1 MKDKLFKQSPENVQP
16 FVFDK
21 KVTEVFDDML
31 DRSIPFY
38 HQLTEAIG
46 KILLSFEMPEGK
58 IYDLGSSTGALLCY
72 LSKILPERA
81 ADMAGIDNSKPMIE
95 KSREKARQ
103 FRTSKA
109 VQFIYDDIENYNFGK
124 CAVIIA
130 NFTLQFITPE
140 KRAAMVKR
148 LYDILQPGGLLIIS
162 EKVCFDD
169 KVVDENFIDIYYN
182 FKKARGYSD
191 LEISNKRE
199 ALENVLIPE
208 TIEKHVGRLQDA
220 GFNKVNTFFQ
230 WFNFAGFLG
239 IKNG

>member
-1 MKDKLFKQSPENVQP
+1 MKDKLFNQSPKNIQP

-21 KVTEVFDDML
+21 KVSEVFDDML

-38 HQLTEAIG
+38 HQLTEAMG
-46 KILLSFEMPEGK
+46 KILSSFIIPEGK
-58 IYDLGSSTGALLCY
+58 IYDLGSSTGALLCH
-72 LSKILPERA
+72 LSNILPERA

-95 KSREKARQ
+95 KAREKARQ
-103 FRTSKA
+103 FRTSKS
-109 VQFIYDDIENYNFGK
+109 VQFINEDIENYNFDN
-124 CAVIIA
+124 CAVFIA
-130 NFTLQFITPE
+130 NFTLQFINQE
-140 KRAAMVKR
+140 KRASMVEK
-148 LYDILQPGGLLIIS
+148 LYDALQPGGLLIIS

-199 ALENVLIPE
+199 ALENVLVPE
-208 TIEKHVGRLQDA
+208 TIEKHIGRLHNA
-220 GFNKVNTFFQ
+220 GFSNVDTFFQ